1 MSATIA
7 HLENRSVMLP
17 DLKIETVDPS
27 HRYEG
32 MRGFAGHLAVFSTD
46 GVPLG
51 YIDTRTLG
59 YEWARDWRAATTAK
73 PPPAP

>member
-51 YIDTRTLG
+51 
-59 YEWARDWRAATTAK
+59 
-73 PPPAP
+73 